1 VDPVLEIDG
10 VTHAG
15 ITWFGCNGSG
25 HYRNQCPAQDGVQM
39 IQCFGSEEHLEATHE
54 YEVEESDNAGIPP
67 ENEVYGEDL
76 RGGETTHEDANE
88 DNVFVDFSF
97 FQKNKTIIIKSSLT
111 FLDSESTMC
120 DFCNKDLLKD
130 VGPHKNG
137 ESVKFQRWYTDVV
150 FGSRITHVEHACL
163 VQQGLTGE
171 YSLSGS
177 VTKIYHVIIYT
188 AQETVMHMHVSENNI
203 MTFLRCQM
211 GSTVMIRTYLIIVL
225 IN

>member
-1 VDPVLEIDG
+1 
-10 VTHAG
+10 
-15 ITWFGCNGSG
+15 
-25 HYRNQCPAQDGVQM
+25 
-39 IQCFGSEEHLEATHE
+39 
-54 YEVEESDNAGIPP
+54 
-67 ENEVYGEDL
+67 
-76 RGGETTHEDANE
+76 
-88 DNVFVDFSF
+88 
-97 FQKNKTIIIKSSLT
+97 
-111 FLDSESTMC
+111 MC

-203 MTFLRCQM
+203 ITFLRCQM